1 MNERTRLQGKALVVG
16 GVVFASLVG
25 LIFFAGCE
33 KEEPAVQES
42 QPVEQATAAAEHP
55 TSEHPSAEHP
65 TAEHP
70 TVEAVTAQEMCPIMD
85 APINK
90 ALFVEYQGKK
100 VYFCCPGC
108 KEKFLAN
115 PEQYV
120 AKLPQFQQ

>member
-1 MNERTRLQGKALVVG
+1 MNGRTKLQGKALVAG
-16 GVVFASLVG
+16 GVVFALLVG
-25 LIFFAGCE
+25 FSFVAGCE
-33 KEEPAVQES
+33 KEGPPVEQS
-42 QPVEQATAAAEHP
+42 QPVEQATAAHDHSSA
-55 TSEHPSAEHP
+55 EHPSAEHP

-115 PEQYV
+115 PDQYV

>member
-1 MNERTRLQGKALVVG
+1 MNRTTRIQVKALVVA
-16 GVVFASLVG
+16 GVVFALLVG
-25 LIFFAGCE
+25 LIFLAGCE
-33 KEEPAVQES
+33 KEEPAVQ
-42 QPVEQATAAAEHP
+42 QAPPVEQATAAAG
-55 TSEHPSAEHP
+55 HPSAEHP

-115 PEQYV
+115 PDQYV